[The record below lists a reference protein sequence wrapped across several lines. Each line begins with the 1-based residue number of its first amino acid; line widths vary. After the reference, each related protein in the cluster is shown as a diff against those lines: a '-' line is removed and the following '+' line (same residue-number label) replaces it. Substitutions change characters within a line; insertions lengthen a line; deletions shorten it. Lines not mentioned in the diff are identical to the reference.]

1 MGTIKRRIQFLM
13 LVTILAFSGMLYVGC
28 QQSQDGHWRL
38 DPFAADQI
46 EKAGDT
52 ATGALS
58 LLSLFV
64 PGAAG
69 VAGIAAGA
77 TAAFKKMKPGLTKYK
92 NTSQHIVTTV
102 EKIKKSQPELWAK
115 IKDEFKDGTN
125 ADIEA
130 VIDQIVAMAKVQEK
144 QNGC

>member
-1 MGTIKRRIQFLM
+1 MRRM
-13 LVTILAFSGMLYVGC
+13 LLTALFVTIITFASGLFLTGC
-28 QQSQDGHWRL
+28 QQGQDGHWRL
-38 DPFAADQI
+38 NPFTANQI
-46 EKAGDT
+46 ESAGET

-69 VAGIAAGA
+69 LAGIAAGVTGA
-77 TAAFKKMKPGLTKYK
+77 YKKMKPGLTKYK
-92 NTSQHIVTTV
+92 NTSQHIVTSV
-102 EKIKKSQPELWAK
+102 EKIKKNQPELWAK

-130 VIDQIVAMAKVQEK
+130 VIDQIVAMEKAQEK
-144 QNGC
+144 QNG